1 MAHGLELRV
10 VAEGVEDAATAAML
24 VAMGADVIQ
33 GYHFA
38 RPMPA
43 HEVVKWVEHWRAS
56 LPDFSGLGGRRQG
69 P

>member
-1 MAHGLELRV
+1 

-33 GYHFA
+33 GYYFA

-43 HEVVKWVEHWRAS
+43 DEVITWVEHWRAS
-56 LPDFSGLGGRRQG
+56 LPDFSGLV